1 MVTRVTIFVRI
12 LSLNV
17 PSRFCCKK
25 MYEKNSQPLCL
36 SVLYSKSLQ
45 SYQSFWTLN
54 ILLPVDIILHGS
66 IWPIRHFSIKVS
78 FLKYFL
84 NINHSCFVLHFF
96 FYCIELHCFALR
108 YKLIT
113 GGDTRWFS
121 IGEIDSHRLLQTTG
135 WFKSLSLSFYL
146 HNSLSFIEIWS
157 CFSYR

>member
-1 MVTRVTIFVRI
+1 MYKIARLFLIDKFDKKNNIIPVVTRVTIFVCI

-45 SYQSFWTLN
+45 SFQPFWTLN

-96 FYCIELHCFALR
+96 YIALNCIALHCV
-108 YKLIT
+108 T
-113 GGDTRWFS
+113 N
-121 IGEIDSHRLLQTTG
+121 
-135 WFKSLSLSFYL
+135 LSLGETLVDFL
-146 HNSLSFIEIWS
+146 
-157 CFSYR
+157 